1 MYGDG
6 AVFTV
11 RGWIYGDGAVFT
23 VRGMSVW

>member
-11 RGWIYGDGAVFT
+11 RGWACGDGAVFT

>member
-11 RGWIYGDGAVFT
+11 RGWVYGDGAVFT
-23 VRGMSVW
+23 VRGVGVW